1 MCKFLI
7 ILCLSLSLFAE
18 EMVEVL
24 SRSPLI
30 ILYHDF
36 LSEKECNWL
45 IREARPH
52 LARSTVVGDTPSGSK
67 VDRSRTSEGMFFFS
81 TKKGSVLDGIEKR
94 IAAVTMLPRE
104 NGENIQVLHYSPG
117 EEYLPH
123 YDYFNPHSSAEK
135 RHLDRG
141 GQRLASFLMYL
152 HTTEEGGETIFPRL
166 DIKVKPVRG
175 DALLFYNCDAK
186 GVVDTRTLHGGAPV
200 IRGEKWIATR
210 WIRQGK
216 FD

>member
-1 MCKFLI
+1 M

-18 EMVEVL
+18 ERVEVL
-24 SRSPLI
+24 SRSPLVV
-30 ILYHDF
+30 LYHDF

-45 IREARPH
+45 KQEAKPH

-67 VDRSRTSEGMFFFS
+67 IDRARTSEGMFFFT
-81 TKKGSVLDGIEKR
+81 TKKGSVLDDLEKR
-94 IAAVTMLPRE
+94 IVDVTMLPRE

-123 YDYFNPHSSAEK
+123 FDYFNANSPAER
-135 RHLDRG
+135 RHFDRG
-141 GQRLASFLMYL
+141 GQRVATFIMYL

-175 DALLFYNCDAK
+175 NALLFYNCDAK
-186 GVVDTRTLHGGAPV
+186 GVADPRTLHGGAPV
-200 IRGEKWIATR
+200 IAGEKWIATR
-210 WIRQGK
+210 WIRQGR
-216 FD
+216 FE